1 MIKLSYSGSFAI
13 VLTAEKKA
21 VLQEIHTNLINKKG
35 PGSDFLGWL
44 DWPSTVKPEFLDR
57 IEQTAAAIQQKA
69 DVLVVIGIGGSYLG
83 AKAALSALSPYFNG
97 GDKKTEV
104 LFAGHQVSGEYMK
117 QLLVHLDGREVM
129 VNVISKSGKTTE
141 PALAFRFLKK
151 YMEDRYGDG
160 AAERIIVTTDAEKG
174 ALVNLAI
181 ENGYERFVVPED
193 VGGRYSVFTAVG
205 LLPIAA
211 AGFSIEQLM
220 AGAKGAEKAYQT
232 FDLENNPAIRYA
244 AARHHLYTEGYTT
257 EVMAVFEP
265 KMTYVQEWWK
275 QLFGESEGKDGKGI
289 FPASVAF
296 TTDLHSMGQYI
307 QDGTRNLFESFLLIN
322 ASNEDLTVFE
332 AENDGDELNYMAGIS
347 LQEFNHIAYKGTS
360 AAHLDGGVPQ
370 ISLTIERMDEFHL
383 GHLFY
388 FYMIACAY
396 SAYLL
401 DINPFDQPGV
411 EDYKNNIF
419 KLLKKPGH

>member
-1 MIKLSYSGSFAI
+1 MIELTYSGSFEA
-13 VLTAEKKA
+13 VLTDEKKA
-21 VLQEIHTNLINKKG
+21 LLKAIHENLEKKEG
-35 PGSDFLGWL
+35 QGSEFLGWL
-44 DWPSTVKPEFLDR
+44 DWPSSVSTEFLER
-57 IEQTAAAIQQKA
+57 IQKA
-69 DVLVVIGIGGSYLG
+69 ADTIQEKAEVLVVIGIGGSYLG
-83 AKAALSALSPYFNG
+83 AKAALTALSPYFNQNG
-97 GDKKTEV
+97 QKTEV
-104 LFAGHQVSGEYMK
+104 LFAGHQVSGEYLK
-117 QLLVHLDGREVM
+117 QLLAHLDGKEVM

-151 YMEDRYGDG
+151 YMEDRYGES

-211 AGFSIEQLM
+211 AGFSIKDLM
-220 AGAKGAEKAYQT
+220 AGAKNAEESYQA
-232 FDLENNPAIRYA
+232 FDIESNPAIRYA

-257 EVMAVFEP
+257 EVMATFEP
-265 KMTYVQEWWK
+265 KLAFVQEWWK

-289 FPASVAF
+289 FPASVSF

-307 QDGTRNLFESFLLIN
+307 QDGIRNLFESFLLIKE
-322 ASNEDLTVFE
+322 SNEDLTVFE
-332 AENDGDELNYMAGIS
+332 AENDGDELNYLAGIT
-347 LQEFNHIAYKGTS
+347 LQEFNHVAYKGTS
-360 AAHLDGGVPQ
+360 EAHLDGGVPQ
-370 ISLTIERMDEFHL
+370 LSLTIQKMDEFHL

-388 FYMIACAY
+388 FYMISCAY

-401 DINPFDQPGV
+401 EINPFDQPGV

-419 KLLKKPGH
+419 KLLKKPGY

>member
-1 MIKLSYSGSFAI
+1 MIELTYSGSFET
-13 VLTAEKKA
+13 VLTDEKKTA
-21 VLQEIHTNLINKKG
+21 LKEIHNNLYNKEG
-35 PGSDFLGWL
+35 RGSDFLGWL
-44 DWPSTVKPEFLDR
+44 DWPSTVQPEFMER
-57 IEQTAAAIQQKA
+57 IQKA
-69 DVLVVIGIGGSYLG
+69 ADVIQEKAEVLVVIGIGGSYLG
-83 AKAALSALSPYFNG
+83 AKAALTALSPYFSKNE
-97 GDKKTEV
+97 KKTEV
-104 LFAGHQVSGEYMK
+104 LFAGHQVSGEYLK
-117 QLLVHLDGREVM
+117 QLLAHLDGKEVM

-151 YMEDRYGDG
+151 YMEDRYGKA

-211 AGFSIEQLM
+211 AGFSVSELM
-220 AGAKGAEKAYQT
+220 AGAKDAEDAYQV
-232 FDLENNPAIRYA
+232 FNPETNTAIRYA

-257 EVMAVFEP
+257 EVMATFEP
-265 KMTYVQEWWK
+265 KLAFVQEWWK
-275 QLFGESEGKDGKGI
+275 QLFGESEGKEGKGI
-289 FPASVAF
+289 FPASVSF

-307 QDGTRNLFESFLLIN
+307 QDGIRNLFESFLLIKE
-322 ASNEDLTVFE
+322 SKEDLTVFE
-332 AENDGDELNYMAGIS
+332 AENDGDELNYLAGIT
-347 LQEFNHIAYKGTS
+347 LQEFNHVAYKGTS
-360 AAHLDGGVPQ
+360 SAHLDGGVPQ
-370 ISLTIERMDEFHL
+370 MSLTIEKMDEFHL

-388 FYMIACAY
+388 FYMISCAY

-419 KLLKKPGH
+419 KLLEKPGY

>member
-1 MIKLSYSGSFAI
+1 MIELTYSGSFET
-13 VLTAEKKA
+13 VLTDGKKTA
-21 VLQEIHTNLINKKG
+21 LKGIHENLYNKEG
-35 PGSDFLGWL
+35 RGADFLGWL
-44 DWPSTVKPEFLDR
+44 DWPSTVDPEFLER
-57 IEQTAAAIQQKA
+57 IQKTADVIQKKS

-83 AKAALSALSPYFNG
+83 AKAALSALSPYFKAA
-97 GDKKTEV
+97 DHKTEV
-104 LFAGHQVSGEYMK
+104 LFAGHQVSGEYLK
-117 QLLVHLDGREVM
+117 QLLAYLDGKEVM

-151 YMEDRYGDG
+151 YMQDRYGDS

-211 AGFSIEQLM
+211 AGYSIEQLM
-220 AGAKGAEKAYQT
+220 AGAKDAEQAYQS
-232 FDLENNPAIRYA
+232 FDPDNNPAIRYA

-265 KMTYVQEWWK
+265 KLAFVQEWWK
-275 QLFGESEGKDGKGI
+275 QLFGESEGKEGKGI

-307 QDGTRNLFESFLLIN
+307 QDGIRNLFESFLLIKE
-322 ASNEDLTVFE
+322 ANEDLTVFE
-332 AENDGDELNYMAGIS
+332 ADNDGDELNYMAGIS
-347 LQEFNHIAYKGTS
+347 LQEFNHVAYKGTS
-360 AAHLDGGVPQ
+360 SAHLDGGVPQ
-370 ISLTIERMDEFHL
+370 LSLTLQKMDEFHL

-388 FYMIACAY
+388 FYMISCAY

-419 KLLKKPGH
+419 KLLKKPGY